1 MTKSLQQAYAHY
13 TLGQIIIDEL
23 QQAFDGR
30 IPSDNPSAQEIEEQ
44 GEAYRE
50 EAAWLAANSEAGD
63 CNDLVIKS
71 RILRSYAED
80 DPDDAVSSLV
90 ESLCSDI
97 ARLIGDEANRRP
109 EAAVP
114 RTVLRMHSNG
124 PLASHDKIS

>member
-23 QQAFDGR
+23 QQAFNGR
-30 IPSDNPSAQEIEEQ
+30 LPSDNQTAQEIEEQ

-50 EAAWLAANSEAGD
+50 EAAWMAATNEARD
-63 CNDLVIKS
+63 CNDLVLKS
-71 RILRSYAED
+71 RILKSYAED
-80 DPDDAVSSLV
+80 DPDDAISALV

-109 EAAVP
+109 EAAVS

-124 PLASHDKIS
+124 PLASHDKLS

>member
-13 TLGQIIIDEL
+13 TLGQMIIDEL

-50 EAAWLAANSEAGD
+50 EAAWMAATNEASD
-63 CNDLVIKS
+63 CNDLVLKS

-80 DPDDAVSSLV
+80 DPDNVISSLV
-90 ESLCSDI
+90 DSMCSDI
-97 ARLIGDEANRRP
+97 ARLVGDEANRHP
-109 EAAVP
+109 EAAVS
-114 RTVLRMHSNG
+114 RRVLRMHSNG
-124 PLASHDKIS
+124 PLASHHKMS